1 MATLPG
7 TWQEPHREVQF
18 PHREAL
24 ELWTAAAV
32 PILEDVAREYRGYI
46 TYKEFAAKLSESTQ
60 VYTNQQLNFWV
71 GKVLAEVID
80 ICHKRGLPELTS
92 LVVNSGSGMVG
103 TGFNTVLERSGRDTI
118 YDPYALEMAAAGDRL
133 RCYLAYCPNLPD
145 DPKPQLTREYGD
157 RVKRQS
163 RSETPAPAVCRI
175 HDIQLPKSGICDDC
189 A

>member
-7 TWQEPHREVQF
+7 TWQEPHRDVQF
-18 PHREAL
+18 PHSEAL

-32 PILEDVAREYRGYI
+32 PILEDVASEYGGYI
-46 TYKEFAAKLSESTQ
+46 TYKEFADKLSELTQ
-60 VYTNQQLNFWV
+60 IHTKQQLNFWV
-71 GKVLAEVID
+71 GKVLAEVIS
-80 ICHKRGLPELTS
+80 ICGERGLPELTS

-103 TGFNTVLERSGRDTI
+103 TGFNTVLERSGRGTI
-118 YDPYALEMAAAGDRL
+118 SDPYDLEMAAAEERL
-133 RCYLAYCPNLPD
+133 KCYLVYCSNLPA

-157 RVKRQS
+157 RVKRQK
-163 RSETPAPAVCRI
+163 RSETPAPAVCSI